1 MAGTDHSRGS
11 GLGRNFQERKIGRVV
26 KNIQRIR
33 SMKAG
38 MGPPYGSLETS
49 KKGWNRSSSGGER
62 VVLGNFPRKRS
73 KKAETSRNGSTESF
87 NEGWNG
93 SLNWVVKNVQKLLEQ
108 AIDDVQERLT
118 RRGFVGTNNLSL
130 ETGRGRLK
138 VDEEGN
144 PPSETIKEGW
154 NGSLEQVF
162 VVNVRRSLEQAVD
175 EMMFKKSWD
184 RSEETSRLKG
194 ETGRRK
200 LVVIVVQRGRER
212 VLVQMGCHQHTAT
225 AGTGCRQRSKKAGK
239 GRRNRSIHCSK
250 KCGTGCR
257 Q

>member
-1 MAGTDHSRGS
+1 MKRGVVGNVERKIGRVVKNVQRRLGQVLRRGRQKRSIKAGMGPPYGGGNIQKWLERIIVGGA
-11 GLGRNFQERKIGRVV
+11 GLRRNFQERKIGRVV
-26 KNIQRIR
+26 KNVQRIR

-62 VVLGNFPRKRS
+62 VVFGNFPRKRS
-73 KKAETSRNGSTESF
+73 KKSETSRNGSTESF

-93 SLNWVVKNVQKLLEQ
+93 SLDWVVKNVQKLLEQ

-130 ETGRGRLK
+130 ETGRRKLL

-154 NGSLEQVF
+154 NGSLEQVL
-162 VVNVRRSLEQAVD
+162 VVNV
-175 EMMFKKSWD
+175 
-184 RSEETSRLKG
+184 
-194 ETGRRK
+194 
-200 LVVIVVQRGRER
+200 
-212 VLVQMGCHQHTAT
+212 
-225 AGTGCRQRSKKAGK
+225 
-239 GRRNRSIHCSK
+239 
-250 KCGTGCR
+250 
-257 Q
+257 